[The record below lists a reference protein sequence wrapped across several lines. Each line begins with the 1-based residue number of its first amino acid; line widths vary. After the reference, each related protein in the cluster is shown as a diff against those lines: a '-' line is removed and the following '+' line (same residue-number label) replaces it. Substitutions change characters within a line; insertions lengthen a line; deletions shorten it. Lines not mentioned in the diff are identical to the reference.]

1 MTLGRFYIP
10 SRLLLIALVFG
21 CDRPTPVAPGIE
33 AAAGSQP
40 GPTLAAPSNTNAVAV
55 SWDQIN
61 VGWRDNSSNETGF
74 EVHRS
79 TTGPSGAFA
88 LLATAGANATSYGNG
103 GLAGSTQYCYE
114 VRAFRTTGG
123 KTTYSAF
130 SSAACATTPAAPVPP
145 APSAVNA
152 VPRLGY
158 AFDITWTDNSSNETG
173 FRVERAAASTGP
185 WTSAGTASANVTSLA
200 DYLVNYPYPGDDRPA
215 CYRVFAV
222 NSFGDS
228 GPSNVDCTAMPA
240 TPTHLAASPV
250 GGTGVDLTWTD
261 NSGVEDGFT
270 LWRAGGGAD
279 WSVVATLPANT
290 TVYHDAGLT
299 PDNTYWYVVYATKDG
314 GSSGSSESVQVVLA
328 TTPPVAASDLGVQP
342 TSSSTVYGIW
352 LDQSSNEAGF
362 RVERSINGGASWA
375 TAATTGPD
383 EYSFGEAGL
392 SAEQQ
397 ACYRVFAFNSLGDS
411 PPSNTA
417 CTTPPAGPTDL
428 TVAAVDAITFD
439 LTWTDNSAVEDGYEV
454 WEDDGCCSQYL
465 IASLGPNT
473 TTFRF
478 QESAYYYA
486 YFVVAVKD
494 GGYSDP
500 SNFAYPPAQ
509 QGSTIARVG
518 ASRPASDP
526 RVNLTP
532 SLKRAA
538 ALRARVP
545 APARRPPG
553 SATPPHG
560 STSRVPA
567 KRPPTRTGGKP

>member
-1 MTLGRFYIP
+1 
-10 SRLLLIALVFG
+10 
-21 CDRPTPVAPGIE
+21 
-33 AAAGSQP
+33 
-40 GPTLAAPSNTNAVAV
+40 
-55 SWDQIN
+55 
-61 VGWRDNSSNETGF
+61 
-74 EVHRS
+74 
-79 TTGPSGAFA
+79 
-88 LLATAGANATSYGNG
+88 
-103 GLAGSTQYCYE
+103 
-114 VRAFRTTGG
+114 
-123 KTTYSAF
+123 
-130 SSAACATTPAAPVPP
+130 
-145 APSAVNA
+145 
-152 VPRLGY
+152 
-158 AFDITWTDNSSNETG
+158 
-173 FRVERAAASTGP
+173 
-185 WTSAGTASANVTSLA
+185 
-200 DYLVNYPYPGDDRPA
+200 
-215 CYRVFAV
+215 
-222 NSFGDS
+222 
-228 GPSNVDCTAMPA
+228 
-240 TPTHLAASPV
+240 
-250 GGTGVDLTWTD
+250 
-261 NSGVEDGFT
+261 
-270 LWRAGGGAD
+270 
-279 WSVVATLPANT
+279 VATLPANT
-290 TVYHDAGLT
+290 TRYHDAGLT
-299 PDNTYWYVVYATKDG
+299 TDNTYWYAVYATKDG
-314 GSSGSSESVQVVLA
+314 GSSSNSEVVQVVLA
-328 TTPPVAASDLGVQP
+328 TTPPVAPSGLGVQP
-342 TSSSTVYGIW
+342 SSSSSVYGLW
-352 LDQSSNEAGF
+352 LDQSTNESGF

-454 WEDDGCCSQYL
+454 WEDDGCCSQYF

-473 TTFRF
+473 TTFRY

>member
-1 MTLGRFYIP
+1 MSLHRLGFTYPI
-10 SRLLLIALVFG
+10 LLLSFIFVG
-21 CDRPTPVAPGIE
+21 CDRPAPLAPRIE
-33 AAAGSQP
+33 AAAGGQP
-40 GPTLAAPSNTNAVAV
+40 GPTVPAPSNTNAVAV
-55 SWDQIN
+55 SWDQFN
-61 VGWRDNSSNETGF
+61 VGWRDTSSNETGF

-79 TTGPSGAFA
+79 TTGPSGAFS
-88 LLATAGANATSYGNG
+88 LVATVGANATSYGNG

-114 VRAFRTTGG
+114 VRAFRTNGG

-145 APSAVNA
+145 APSAANA

-215 CYRVFAV
+215 CYRLFAV

-270 LWRAGGGAD
+270 VWRAGGGAD

-290 TVYHDAGLT
+290 TAYHDAGLT
-299 PDNTYWYVVYATKDG
+299 PDNTYLYAVHAMKDG
-314 GSSGSSESVQVVLA
+314 GSSYDTDPVQVVLA
-328 TTPPVAASDLGVQP
+328 TKPPAAPSGLGVQP
-342 TSSSTVYGIW
+342 TSSSSVYGLW

-362 RVERSINGGASWA
+362 RIERSSDGTGNWV
-375 TAATTGPD
+375 TAATTAID
-383 EYSFGEAGL
+383 EHYFNEAGL

-397 ACYRVFAFNSLGDS
+397 AFYRVFAFNNLGDS

-417 CTTPPAGPTDL
+417 CTTPPAGPTGL
-428 TVAAVDAITFD
+428 TVAAVDATTVN
-439 LTWTDNSAVEDGYEV
+439 LAWTDNSAVEDGYE
-454 WEDDGCCSQYL
+454 
-465 IASLGPNT
+465 A
-473 TTFRF
+473 
-478 QESAYYYA
+478 
-486 YFVVAVKD
+486 
-494 GGYSDP
+494 
-500 SNFAYPPAQ
+500 
-509 QGSTIARVG
+509 
-518 ASRPASDP
+518 
-526 RVNLTP
+526 
-532 SLKRAA
+532 
-538 ALRARVP
+538 
-545 APARRPPG
+545 
-553 SATPPHG
+553 
-560 STSRVPA
+560 
-567 KRPPTRTGGKP
+567 

>member
-1 MTLGRFYIP
+1 MSLHRVGFAYP
-10 SRLLLIALVFG
+10 VLLLSFIFVG
-21 CDRPTPVAPGIE
+21 CDRAVPLAPRIE
-33 AAAGSQP
+33 AAAGGQP
-40 GPTLAAPSNTNAVAV
+40 GPAVPAPSNANGVAV
-55 SWDQIN
+55 SWSQIN
-61 VGWRDNSSNETGF
+61 VAWRDNSSNETGF

-88 LLATAGANATSYGNG
+88 LLATTGANATSYGNG
-103 GLAGSTQYCYE
+103 GLSGSTQYCYE

-130 SSAACATTPAAPVPP
+130 SSTACATTPRAPVPP

-152 VPRLGY
+152 VPRFGY
-158 AFDITWTDNSSNETG
+158 AFDITWTDNSSDATG
-173 FRVERAAASTGP
+173 FRVERST
-185 WTSAGTASANVTSLA
+185 TSAGAWTPVGTTSAKVTSLA
-200 DYLVNYPYPGDDRPA
+200 DYLVNYPYTDADRPA

-228 GPSNVDCTAMPA
+228 DPSNVDCTAMPA
-240 TPTHLAASPV
+240 TPTSLKANPV
-250 GGTGVDLTWTD
+250 GGTAADLTWTD
-261 NSGVEDGFT
+261 NSAVEDGFEVWRFSSDAGWT
-270 LWRAGGGAD
+270 LI
-279 WSVVATLPANT
+279 ATPPANT
-290 TVYHDAGLT
+290 TAYHDAGLT
-299 PDNTYWYVVYATKDG
+299 PDNTYWYAVYATKDG
-314 GSSGSSESVQVVLA
+314 GSSSSSEYVQVVLA
-328 TTPPVAASDLGVQP
+328 TTPPVTPSGLGVQP
-342 TSSSTVYGIW
+342 TSSSSVYGSW
-352 LDQSSNEAGF
+352 LDQSTNEAGF
-362 RVERSINGGASWA
+362 RIERSSDGGASWVA
-375 TAATTGPD
+375 AATTGVD
-383 EYSFGEAGL
+383 GYDFNDQAL

-428 TVAAVDAITFD
+428 TVAAVDATTFD

-473 TTFRF
+473 TTFRY

-518 ASRPASDP
+518 TSRPAPDP

-538 ALRARVP
+538 ASPSRIA
-545 APARRPPG
+545 APRRPSGPV
-553 SATPPHG
+553 TPPHG
-560 STSRVPA
+560 SPSRVPA
-567 KRPPTRTGGKP
+567 TRSPTRTGGKP